1 MYVVFHR
8 CFRLRKVLSI
18 PNSLDVFNQERNWVL
33 SNDSSVSIKMVM
45 WFFSFTL
52 LIGSINVC
60 FIILNQLCIPRI
72 VILVH
77 GTQTI
82 FCAAGFCWLVVC
94 LEYLQ
99 LCS

>member
-8 CFRLRKVLSI
+8 CFRLRKVHSI
-18 PNSLDVFNQERNWVL
+18 PNSLGVFNQERNWVL
-33 SNDSSVSIKMVM
+33 SNDSSVSIKMVI
-45 WFFSFTL
+45 WFFSFIL

-60 FIILNQLCIPRI
+60 FIILNQLCIPQI

-77 GTQTI
+77 GMQTI
-82 FCAAGFCWLVVC
+82 FCAAGFCLLLVC